1 MKGKK
6 MLIKVKVS
14 SSKYQMSVLHKKG
27 ENVLEAD
34 TISEAVCFSS
44 KKKKFTQTHK
54 RENLDEEKIQYEIL
68 AS

>member
-1 MKGKK
+1 VKGKK
-6 MLIKVKVS
+6 RLIKVKVS

-44 KKKKFTQTHK
+44 KKNSRKLIK
-54 RENLDEEKIQYEIL
+54 EKI
-68 AS
+68 SMKRKSNTKF